1 MAHRI
6 EVELTS
12 QSDETTWTWR
22 AAGAKLP
29 RGTVDAGLVP
39 AGTTVGTVLRAEV
52 ETTLDGTTV
61 TALLAPKGKSAPKPV
76 DRIEVVGTPQ
86 KGPDVNVVLAGKGKR
101 RRDDDGDRDGSRRP
115 SGRGPRGAGGA
126 PRGEGRGRDG
136 GGSAAPRGEGR
147 GRDGGGSGAPRGE
160 GRGREGAGAGAGGPR
175 RSGPARL
182 GGREGGR
189 DRSERGDRR
198 PQTSTVFRNAALAE
212 LRPEQLP
219 VAEQLLKGGVPSV
232 RQAIQEQNAR
242 ARAEGRPEVTE
253 GPLMAMAEE
262 LRPIIGLATW
272 KDRASVARNAGKDT
286 PLRELRS
293 IVASASTVTLDEE
306 GTEMQKSLRTS
317 LTERVTALRERW
329 VERITTSLDEG
340 RVVDAVR
347 ASIRAPEPS
356 ARLSAELAVRLADA
370 AGQAMTKDTAPEDWK
385 ALLEVVVEC
394 PVRRTVKPA
403 GLPEGADEAL
413 LSEAR
418 KAAGLVPELAKLL
431 GIPIPPPPGP
441 RRPVPARP
449 AGRRAS

>member
-1 MAHRI
+1 MGHRI

-12 QSDETTWTWR
+12 QSDESTWTWR

-29 RGTVDAGLVP
+29 RGTVSAELVP
-39 AGTTVGTVLRAEV
+39 SGTAVGTVLRAEV

-61 TALLAPKGKSAPKPV
+61 TALLAPKGKSEPKPV
-76 DRIEVVGTPQ
+76 DRIEIIGTPQ

-101 RRDDDGDRDGSRRP
+101 RRDDYGDDGRDGSRRP
-115 SGRGPRGAGGA
+115 SGRGPRSEGSRGPRPDGDAK
-126 PRGEGRGRDG
+126 PRG
-136 GGSAAPRGEGR
+136 PRG
-147 GRDGGGSGAPRGE
+147 DGKS
-160 GRGREGAGAGAGGPR
+160 REGAPSGASGPGGAR
-175 RSGPARL
+175 RSGPARP
-182 GGREGGR
+182 GGRDGGGR
-189 DRSERGDRR
+189 DRGERGDRR
-198 PQTSTVFRNAALAE
+198 PATSTVFRNAALAE
-212 LRPEQLP
+212 LPPEQIP
-219 VAEQLLKGGVPSV
+219 VAEQLIKGGIPSV
-232 RQAIQEQNAR
+232 RQAIQEQNTR

-262 LRPIIGLATW
+262 LRPIISLATW

-293 IVASASTVTLDEE
+293 IVASASTVTLDDE
-306 GTEMQKSLRTS
+306 GSQMLTSLRTS

-370 AGQAMTKDTAPEDWK
+370 AGQAMTADITPEAWL
-385 ALLEVVVEC
+385 ALLEVVVES

-403 GLPEGADEAL
+403 GIPAGADEAL
-413 LSEAR
+413 LAEAR
-418 KAAGLVPELAKLL
+418 KAAGHVPELARLL

-449 AGRRAS
+449 ARPAGRRAS